1 MGATKQGYGNV
12 SGLFSSADLKSLVIE
27 LPATPGEKI
36 ITVIHAG
43 YGIVDPANN
52 AFEAGRLLIVRG
64 KYEQLNRDGI
74 SPFTVEVPADVPAVA
89 YDMPFDARVKFIDF
103 GPRGMSI
110 PANTVVSVI
119 LIRPSTA
126 TDIWPLADPM
136 NGFLSVEGYELDGK
150 DNPFG
155 ELR

>member
-1 MGATKQGYGNV
+1 MASTKRGYGNV
-12 SGLFSSADLKSLVIE
+12 SGVFSSTLRSVAVQLD
-27 LPATPGEKI
+27 ATPGEKI

-43 YGIVDPANN
+43 YGVSDPALH

-64 KYEQLNRDGI
+64 AYEQLNKQGI
-74 SPFTVEVPADVPAVA
+74 NPHSVDVPDDVPAVV

-110 PANTVVSVI
+110 PANVIYTVI
-119 LIRPSTA
+119 LVRPSTVG
-126 TDIWPLADPM
+126 DVWPLADAM
-136 NGFLSVEGYELDGK
+136 NGFLSVEGYELDGR